1 MGSPFTPHPAR
12 EPGAET
18 PERHLGRS
26 PRLSSARESLTNG
39 WEEVLAASNRYLHL
53 VQDTLLVA
61 VAAVML
67 LLGVYVLITAVGDL
81 ISDIWLRVQAS
92 EAIAPHGD
100 DGPSVV
106 AVGENA
112 LLALILGE
120 LVGTL
125 LLSTRGRPLTIEPFL
140 IIAVVAIV
148 RHLLFLTVRTDDDP
162 VLHTIEIL
170 GTGGLVL
177 LLVGALAL
185 IHRTRARNAP
195 ARRSELET

>member
-67 LLGVYVLITAVGDL
+67 LLGVYVLVTAVGDL
-81 ISDIWLRVQAS
+81 ISDIRLRVQAS

-148 RHLLFLTVRTDDDP
+148 RHLLFLTVRTGDDP